1 MTFFELLEKL
11 AQHEIEMRITHDL
24 PFTRV
29 QLTRRDE
36 NQEKVSSSMAFSLAG
51 LPPGLGRAMSAR
63 GIGDMVCKM
72 IEFCEQID
80 ASREEAERRKREEQ
94 KTRMSEYLDHSCGPT
109 KAAMP

>member
-11 AQHEIEMRITHDL
+11 AQHEIEMRITHD
-24 PFTRV
+24 PPYTRL
-29 QLTRRDE
+29 QLISRDE
-36 NQEKVSSSMAFSLAG
+36 NQEQVSSSMAFSLADM
-51 LPPGLGRAMSAR
+51 PPGLGRSIMTANIGSMFAR
-63 GIGDMVCKM
+63 MF
-72 IEFCEQID
+72 EFCEQID